1 MLRYGECGRGDRQ
14 EVQVERKELL
24 ESRVDV
30 PQLLERRLQ
39 LVWSWIVIAET
50 ERFVQHTEERE
61 VRDVAAIR
69 LATALEHGDGVRVYG
84 AAELVEQ
91 SALAKARIADDR
103 HKLAPATHGL
113 VQSVTQRRKLGLTPG
128 VCRQVNF
135 VRRLEPALRS
145 RFPKQAMWYSLH
157 TTFERYRLALLRFE
171 ERSKQPLALSAHEDL
186 AYLCFRGDSTG
197 SLQRIS
203 HDAIPLIARRM
214 CLCDHQTHIDAG
226 LKLDTFIEAEL
237 SAQFHTA
244 ELRMKLDSGSG
255 GAHDI
260 VFVGGGD
267 AEHGDDLFT

>member
-1 MLRYGECGRGDRQ
+1 MLRYGECGRGDRE

-39 LVWSWIVIAET
+39 LVWSRIVIGET
-50 ERFVQHTEERE
+50 ERFAQHTEEGE

-69 LATALEHGDGVRVYG
+69 LATALEHGDGVRVDG

-103 HKLAPATHGL
+103 HELAPATHGV
-113 VQSVTQRRKLGLTPG
+113 VQFVPQRREFGLTPG
-128 VCRQVNF
+128 VCRQVDF

-145 RFPKQAMWYSLH
+145 RFPEQPMWYGLH
-157 TTFERYRLALLRFE
+157 TAFEPYRLAFFRFK
-171 ERSKQPLALSAHEDL
+171 ERGKQPLALSAHENL
-186 AYLCFRGDSTG
+186 ACLRFRGDSTG
-197 SLQRIS
+197 LLQRIS

-214 CLCDHQTHIDAG
+214 CLRDHRTRIDAG
-226 LKLDTFIEAEL
+226 LKLDTLIEPEL

-244 ELRMKLDSGSG
+244 DLRMKLHGGSG
-255 GAHDI
+255 GTHDI